1 MQSGLAYVGDMKTI
15 WYRRSGERVSAKRVA
30 EVHAHAVHAKRFGY
44 PKSQYAPPGMS
55 AQPTVADAF
64 ERMTDWEWATHS
76 GMFVG
81 RRVEA

>member
-1 MQSGLAYVGDMKTI
+1 MKII

-44 PKSQYAPPGMS
+44 PKSPYAPPGMS
-55 AQPTVADAF
+55 AQPNVADAL
-64 ERMTDWEWATHS
+64 ERMTDWEWATYS

-81 RRVEA
+81 QKGAI